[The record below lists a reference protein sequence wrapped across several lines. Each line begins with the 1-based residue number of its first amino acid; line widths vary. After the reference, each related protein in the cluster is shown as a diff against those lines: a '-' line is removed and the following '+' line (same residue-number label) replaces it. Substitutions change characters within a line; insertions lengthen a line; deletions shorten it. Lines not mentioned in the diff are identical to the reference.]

1 MTKKV
6 WIFNHYAGTP
16 DIGDGTRHYDLAEQ
30 MAKNGCEVTIFA
42 SGFNHKK
49 RIDIL
54 NKWELKR
61 VARINGVDF
70 IWLKTVHYKDNGIA
84 RALNMLSYAIMAF
97 FAGLFRPSPDAI
109 IASSVHPLA
118 WLTGYAL
125 SRIKRA
131 RFIAEVR
138 DLWPQ
143 TLIDMG
149 AISENGMPARV
160 LRGIERFVYK
170 RADKII
176 TLLPGAYSYIE
187 GMGVDASKI
196 VYIPNGVN
204 IERYDK
210 AYASGDVAE
219 EVRHILAEHEGRFKA
234 VYLGAHG
241 EANGLEV
248 IIDAAKILSD
258 EGYKDID
265 ILLVGDGP
273 EKPKLIEHARK
284 AGADNVYFYPPI
296 SKGQVPYLLKGID
309 LCLFTLKDNDVFKY
323 GISPNKMFDYLCAAK
338 PIVFACRAFN
348 DIVAQAQAGI
358 SVPPEQP
365 ELLAQAIIK
374 LYNISEQQRREM
386 GFNGR
391 RYAEEYHD
399 MAKLADQLMAM
410 LN

>member
-6 WIFNHYAGTP
+6 WIFNHYAVTP
-16 DIGDGTRHYDLAEQ
+16 DMGDGTRHYDLAEQ
-30 MAKNGCEVTIFA
+30 MTKNGCKVTIFA
-42 SGFNHKK
+42 SSFNHKK
-49 RIDIL
+49 RSDIL
-54 NKWELKR
+54 KKWELKKSTS
-61 VARINGVDF
+61 INGVDF
-70 IWLKTVHYKDNGIA
+70 IWLKTVHYRDNGIA

-97 FAGLFRPSPDAI
+97 FAGLFRSSPDTI

-131 RFIAEVR
+131 SFIAEVR

-149 AISENGMPARV
+149 AMSENGMPARV

-219 EVRHILAEHEGRFKA
+219 EVRHILDEHKGRFKA

-248 IIDAAKILSD
+248 VIDAARILLD

-265 ILLVGDGP
+265 VLLVGDGP
-273 EKPKLIEHARK
+273 EKRRLIEYACK
-284 AGADNVYFYPPI
+284 VGANNVYFYPPI

-309 LCLFTLKDNDVFKY
+309 LCLFNLKDNDVFKY

-365 ELLAQAIIK
+365 ELLAQAVIK
-374 LYNISEQQRREM
+374 LYNIPEQQRREM
-386 GFNGR
+386 GVNGR

-399 MAKLADQLMAM
+399 IAKLAAQIMAM
-410 LN
+410 VH

>member
-6 WIFNHYAGTP
+6 WIFNHYAVTP
-16 DIGDGTRHYDLAEQ
+16 DMGGGTRHYDLAEQ
-30 MAKNGCEVTIFA
+30 MVKNGCEVTIFA
-42 SGFNHKK
+42 SSFNHKK
-49 RIDIL
+49 LIDIL
-54 NKWELKR
+54 NKWELRR
-61 VARINGVDF
+61 VTRINGIDF
-70 IWLKTVHYKDNGIA
+70 IWLKTVHYKDNGVA
-84 RALNMLSYAIMAF
+84 RVLNMLSYAIMAF
-97 FAGLFRPSPDAI
+97 FAGLFKPSPDAI

-149 AISENGMPARV
+149 AISENGMPARM
-160 LRGIERFVYK
+160 LRGIERFIYK

-204 IERYDK
+204 IERYDN
-210 AYASGDVAE
+210 AYASDDVAE

-241 EANGLEV
+241 EVNSLEV
-248 IIDAAKILSD
+248 IINAAKILLD
-258 EGYKDID
+258 DGYKDID

-273 EKPKLIEHARK
+273 EKPRLIEYAHKVEAN
-284 AGADNVYFYPPI
+284 NVYFYPLI
-296 SKGQVPYLLKGID
+296 SKEQVPYLLKGID
-309 LCLFTLKDNDVFKY
+309 LCLVSLKDNAIYKY
-323 GISPNKMFDYLCAAK
+323 GISLNKMFDYLCAAK
-338 PIVFACRAFN
+338 PIVFAGRAFN

-399 MAKLADQLMAM
+399 IAKLADQLMAM